1 MSIGSEESSNASNYT
16 SGRQQSE
23 DSNNDDGLEKL
34 LGSRRLAKGTAAVFM
49 SQFAQAASRGDVIEV
64 KRMLEARTDVNE
76 ATLRGTALH
85 EACRRGHFEIAQLL
99 CDAGASIDSCDIT
112 GDTPLH
118 CSVSHGHVSIA
129 TLLISLRADVRAR
142 EVAGA
147 TPLQC
152 ATTSVFI
159 RSDDARRT
167 LIELLLAAGAD
178 PDARDLVGI
187 SPSHSGHVQVLPR
200 LPELAFS
207 SASVLW
213 SLRSSCIEFTPFSAQ
228 RISLHKRTY
237 LRVHTHTRTHTHTH
251 TFPHAPPL

>member
-1 MSIGSEESSNASNYT
+1 MSPGSTEQQADDSNSEE
-16 SGRQQSE
+16 GV
-23 DSNNDDGLEKL
+23 EKL

-49 SQFAQAASRGDVIEV
+49 SQFAQAASRGDFGEV
-64 KRMLEARTDVNE
+64 KRMLEAKADVNE

-85 EACRRGHFEIAQLL
+85 EACRRGHFEIARAL
-99 CDAGASIDSCDIT
+99 CEAGANIDSSDIT

-118 CSVSHGHVSIA
+118 CSVSHGHVGIA

-159 RSDDARRT
+159 RSDDSRRA

-187 SPSHSGHVQVLPR
+187 SPSHSGHVQVQ
-200 LPELAFS
+200 S
-207 SASVLW
+207 SYGRSEISWFATERMGTIPKQGTRKTAHRAA
-213 SLRSSCIEFTPFSAQ
+213 LRFLRAGKLSAQ
-228 RISLHKRTY
+228 MMSG
-237 LRVHTHTRTHTHTH
+237 
-251 TFPHAPPL
+251 

>member
-1 MSIGSEESSNASNYT
+1 MSSE
-16 SGRQQSE
+16 QQSD
-23 DSNNDDGLEKL
+23 DSNNEEVLEKL

-49 SQFAQAASRGDVIEV
+49 SQFAQAASRGDFGEV
-64 KRMLEARTDVNE
+64 KRMLDSKTDVNE

-85 EACRRGHFEIAQLL
+85 EACRRGHFEIARAL
-99 CDAGASIDSCDIT
+99 CEAGANIDASDIT

-129 TLLISLRADVRAR
+129 TLLTSLRADVRAR

-159 RSDDARRT
+159 RSDDSRRA

-187 SPSHSGHVQVLPR
+187 SPSHSGHVQVL
-200 LPELAFS
+200 
-207 SASVLW
+207 SAAHSIRNSNANNLLC
-213 SLRSSCIEFTPFSAQ
+213 SKGCSKGIFIRSSSQTKRFTGQIAHVIKEIPDLKQEKSQ
-228 RISLHKRTY
+228 
-237 LRVHTHTRTHTHTH
+237 
-251 TFPHAPPL
+251 APGE